1 MRAPVRR
8 RTSTRALFAIGG
20 AALLALVAV
29 AALLLGGAFARH
41 EATPR
46 ADGHARAVAADGQHH
61 EAAPTTRAL
70 HQQPTNRA
78 RVAASAVLASAAV
91 VAAVGLGLLRLARR
105 GRPCTL
111 RIVGLPSGRA
121 PPALRIA

>member
-8 RTSTRALFAIGG
+8 RTWSRALVAIGG

-29 AALLLGGAFARH
+29 AALLLGGAFARR

-61 EAAPTTRAL
+61 ETAPATRAL

-78 RVAASAVLASAAV
+78 RGAAFAVLASAV
-91 VAAVGLGLLRLARR
+91 GVAAVGFGLLRLARR
-105 GRPCTL
+105 RRPRTL
-111 RIVGLPSGRA
+111 RVIGLPCGRA